1 MLLNHSIPT
10 RELFYSLLWGHHK
23 VLAMVANQAHNL
35 EVEGSSPSL
44 VTNIIN
50 MMQIINAPNLRQLIR
65 KANELGL
72 TKEEIVTIQQ
82 SQDQFYLVYYN
93 K

>member
-1 MLLNHSIPT
+1 
-10 RELFYSLLWGHHK
+10 
-23 VLAMVANQAHNL
+23 
-35 EVEGSSPSL
+35 
-44 VTNIIN
+44 
-50 MMQIINAPNLRQLIR
+50 MQIINAPNLRQLIR

>member
-1 MLLNHSIPT
+1 
-10 RELFYSLLWGHHK
+10 
-23 VLAMVANQAHNL
+23 
-35 EVEGSSPSL
+35 
-44 VTNIIN
+44 

-65 KANELGL
+65 RANELGL

-82 SQDQFYLVYYN
+82 SQGQFYLVYYN